1 MQLGVGGL
9 NAKATLGPAETVRLA
24 RRAEELGYRS
34 WWAGEHVVLPSPRVP
49 PAPMEPTD
57 PILDPLIHLAYVA
70 AVTTEL
76 ELGTG
81 IVILP
86 QRNPLVLAKQVA
98 SLDVLCS
105 GRLRLGIG
113 AGYLEPELAALGVAM
128 SERGSRTDEYLD
140 AMDALWT
147 QSQPSY
153 AGRHVTFD
161 QIDAYPRPIGLQI
174 VVGGH
179 SPGAFRRAVS
189 RGNGGQSAGA
199 MPRTPAGQALANPGV
214 RRVSPGPI
222 LLRAALAA
230 GPPEPAVPT
239 RKSTSQ
245 ATPDTGQI
253 SPQLQQRGSQAG
265 VVDTVYSAASKA
277 IRASCWWNGSTL
289 GSDTEPGQRL
299 PGAAGQL
306 RPGSVRS
313 PAAPMMPLPIPS
325 GAAGLDLGQ
334 PACRRGHAGSYR
346 LAKDLFSAGQ
356 VAG

>member
-1 MQLGVGGL
+1 MQLGVAGL
-9 NAKATLGPAETVRLA
+9 NTKATLGPAETVRLA
-24 RRAEELGYRS
+24 QRAEELGYRS

-98 SLDVLCS
+98 SLDVLCG

-189 RGNGGQSAGA
+189 RGNAWLGNGDTPDDLAGHL
-199 MPRTPAGQALANPGV
+199 AGLA
-214 RRVSPGPI
+214 
-222 LLRAALAA
+222 RAAAEVDRPARL
-230 GPPEPAVPT
+230 GPLEINFQPL
-239 RKSTSQ
+239 
-245 ATPDTGQI
+245 TPVTADDARRYAD
-253 SPQLQQRGSQAG
+253 LG
-265 VVDTVYSAASKA
+265 VDRLIVYPLPLEDPDDVESFLERHA
-277 IRASCWWNGSTL
+277 
-289 GSDTEPGQRL
+289 RL
-299 PGAAGQL
+299 P
-306 RPGSVRS
+306 R
-313 PAAPMMPLPIPS
+313 
-325 GAAGLDLGQ
+325 
-334 PACRRGHAGSYR
+334 
-346 LAKDLFSAGQ
+346 
-356 VAG
+356 